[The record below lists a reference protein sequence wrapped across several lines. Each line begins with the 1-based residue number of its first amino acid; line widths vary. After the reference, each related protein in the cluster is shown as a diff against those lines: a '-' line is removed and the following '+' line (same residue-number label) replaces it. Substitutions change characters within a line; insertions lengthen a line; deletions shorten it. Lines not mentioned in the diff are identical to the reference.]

1 MVTALEQQYRRTIRL
16 LRTFRMTHPSSRLHA
31 LVLCASLLAATASHA
46 NLLSNPSFESG
57 SFVNQGNDTMSLN
70 PGSTAITGWTV
81 VTDTTAW
88 IGASNPFSLAASD
101 GQFFLDLTN
110 YQPGA
115 PFAGVSQTIATTPGA
130 TYSLSFD
137 LGGSNRWGRPDALTA
152 SAAGTSMTFTTP
164 TTGTLNDWYHET
176 MSFVA
181 TGSST
186 TLTFQGASG
195 FNYIGLDNVSA
206 NLASGPSVPEPT
218 TLSLLGLGIAGIGL
232 ARRKRKS

>member
-1 MVTALEQQYRRTIRL
+1 
-16 LRTFRMTHPSSRLHA
+16 MTYPSSRFHA
-31 LVLCASLLAATASHA
+31 LVACASLLAATASHA
-46 NLLSNPSFESG
+46 NLLSNGSFESG
-57 SFVNQGNDTMSLN
+57 GFVNQGNDTMSLN
-70 PGSTAITGWTV
+70 PGSTTITGWTV

-88 IGASNPFSLAASD
+88 IGARNPFSLAASD

-115 PFAGVSQTIATTPGA
+115 PFAGVTQTIATTPGA

-137 LGGSNRWGRPDALTA
+137 LGGSNRWGRPDGLTA
-152 SAAGTSMTFTTP
+152 SGAGTSMTFTTP

-186 TLTFQGASG
+186 TVTLQGAGG
-195 FNYIGLDNVSA
+195 FNYIGLDNVSVD
-206 NLASGPSVPEPT
+206 LASVPAVPEPA
-218 TLSLLGLGIAGIGL
+218 TLSLLGLGLAGIGL
-232 ARRKRKS
+232 MRRRRKN

>member
-1 MVTALEQQYRRTIRL
+1 
-16 LRTFRMTHPSSRLHA
+16 MTYPSSRFHA
-31 LVLCASLLAATASHA
+31 LVACASLLAATASHA
-46 NLLSNPSFESG
+46 NLLSNGSFEAG
-57 SFVNQGNDTMSLN
+57 SFVNQGNDPMSLN
-70 PGSTAITGWTV
+70 PGSTTITGWTV

-115 PFAGVSQTIATTPGA
+115 PFAGVTQTIATTLGA

-137 LGGSNRWGRPDALTA
+137 LGGSNRWGRPDGLIA
-152 SAAGTSMTFTTP
+152 SGAGTSMTFTTP

-186 TLTFQGASG
+186 TVTLQGAGG
-195 FNYIGLDNVSA
+195 FNYIGLDNVSVD
-206 NLASGPSVPEPT
+206 LASVPAVPEPA
-218 TLSLLGLGIAGIGL
+218 TLSLLGLGLAGIGL
-232 ARRKRKS
+232 MRRRRKN